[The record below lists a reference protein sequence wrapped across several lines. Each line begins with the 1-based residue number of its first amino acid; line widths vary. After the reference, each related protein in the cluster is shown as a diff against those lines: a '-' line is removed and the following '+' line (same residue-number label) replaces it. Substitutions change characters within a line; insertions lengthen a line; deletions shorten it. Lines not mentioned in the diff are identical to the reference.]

1 MYNVAVHIKGS
12 KNMDQTAVLAQS
24 ITRSGSKQAYFTA
37 RLMVDR
43 HLVTDFFKAYAYF
56 RWIDDVIDI
65 SAQTEDER
73 IAFIKRQRAL
83 IDGLYNRSIIP
94 ADLCTEELILADL
107 IQRDRDRER
116 ESGLRSFIENM
127 FAIIEFD
134 AYRKGRL
141 ISEQELEWY
150 HERLGISV
158 TDGLQYF
165 IGNDHAYPKTKGR
178 YLAATAAHIVHLL
191 RDMIEDVA
199 DGFINI
205 PREYLET
212 NGLTPQSVKAEPFK
226 RWVRQR
232 VEIAREYFQEGKRYF
247 DQLEV
252 LRCKIVGYWYCARFE
267 AVLNAIERDGYV
279 LRQEYDERRSWR
291 TMLYIVALGV
301 RVTFQHF
308 IQMIRNQFRR
318 GQGTNQTQ

>member
-1 MYNVAVHIKGS
+1 
-12 KNMDQTAVLAQS
+12 MDQTALVAQA
-24 ITRSGSKQAYFTA
+24 ITRAGSKQAYYTA

-56 RWIDDVIDI
+56 RWIDDVIDD
-65 SAQTEDER
+65 SDLAEKER
-73 IAFIKRQRAL
+73 IAFIKRQRTL
-83 IDGLYNRSIIP
+83 IDGLYARSIVP
-94 ADLCTEELILADL
+94 GDLCTEEQILTDL
-107 IQRDRDRER
+107 IGRDRDRQ
-116 ESGLRSFIENM
+116 SGLRSFIENM

-141 ISEQELEWY
+141 ISEEELNWY

-165 IGNDHAYPKTKGR
+165 IGNDHVYPKTRSR

-191 RDMIEDVA
+191 RDMVADVA

-205 PREYLET
+205 PREYLEAY
-212 NGLTPQSVKAEPFK
+212 GLTPESIRAEPF
-226 RWVRQR
+226 RNWVRQR
-232 VEIAREYFQEGKRYF
+232 VEMAREYFREGKKYF
-247 DQLEV
+247 DQMDV

-279 LRQEYDERRSWR
+279 LREEYDERKNWR
-291 TMLYIVALGV
+291 TWARILFLGV
-301 RVTFQHF
+301 RLTVEHVWGKL
-308 IQMIRNQFRR
+308 RNIVSH
-318 GQGTNQTQ
+318 TPSI

>member
-1 MYNVAVHIKGS
+1 
-12 KNMDQTAVLAQS
+12 MDQTAVLAQS
-24 ITRSGSKQAYFTA
+24 ITRTGSKQAYYTA

-56 RWIDDVIDI
+56 RWIDDVIDV
-65 SAQTEDER
+65 SAQTETER
-73 IAFIKRQRAL
+73 IAFIKRQRTL

-94 ADLCTEELILADL
+94 ADLSNEEQILADL
-107 IQRDRDRER
+107 VTRDRDRQVD
-116 ESGLRSFIENM
+116 SGLRSFIENM

-141 ISEQELEWY
+141 ISQQELEWY

-165 IGNDHAYPKTKGR
+165 IGNDHVYPRTRGR

-205 PREYLET
+205 PGEYLET
-212 NGLTPQSVKAEPFK
+212 HGLTPESVRAEPFR

-232 VEIAREYFQEGKRYF
+232 VEMARDYFREGKRYF
-247 DQLEV
+247 DELEV

-279 LRQEYDERRSWR
+279 LREEYDERRSWR
-291 TMLYIVALGV
+291 TLVNIVGLGV
-301 RVTFQHF
+301 RVTVQHLIQKVSGLFQS
-308 IQMIRNQFRR
+308 RDSRESNS
-318 GQGTNQTQ
+318 

>member
-1 MYNVAVHIKGS
+1 
-12 KNMDQTAVLAQS
+12 MDHMASVAQS
-24 ITRSGSKQAYFTA
+24 ITRAGSKQAYYTA

-56 RWIDDVIDI
+56 RWIDDVIDVT
-65 SAQTEDER
+65 AKTEDER
-73 IAFIKRQRAL
+73 ITFIKRQRTL
-83 IDGLYNRSIIP
+83 IDGLYNRSILP
-94 ADLCTEELILADL
+94 ADLCTEEQILADL
-107 IQRDRDRER
+107 VRRDRER
-116 ESGLRSFIENM
+116 ELESGLRSFIQNM

-141 ISEQELEWY
+141 ISEQELAWY

-165 IGNDHAYPKTKGR
+165 IGNDHIYPKTKGR

-191 RDMIEDVA
+191 RDMIQDVA

-205 PREYLET
+205 PQEYLDA
-212 NGLTPQSVKAEPFK
+212 NDLTPESVKAEPF
-226 RWVRQR
+226 RFWVRQR
-232 VEIAREYFQEGKRYF
+232 VEMARDYFQEGKRYF

-279 LRQEYDERRSWR
+279 LREEYDERRSWQTWMR
-291 TMLYIVALGV
+291 IIFLGIK
-301 RVTFQHF
+301 VTVKHVWGKL
-308 IQMIRNQFRR
+308 RNLI
-318 GQGTNQTQ
+318 